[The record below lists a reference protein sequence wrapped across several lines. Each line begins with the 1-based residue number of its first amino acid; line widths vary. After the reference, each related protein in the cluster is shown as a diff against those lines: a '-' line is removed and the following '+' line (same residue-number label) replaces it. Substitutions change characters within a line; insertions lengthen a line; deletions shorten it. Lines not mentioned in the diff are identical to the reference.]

1 MQTLNQ
7 QDLAALS
14 AKAACAPR
22 LRANQNFHAQ
32 LEDPIQRLAIAMEPD
47 TYVRPHR
54 HDHSWEMLMI
64 ALSGA
69 FEVIV
74 FDEAGVVQGRHRL
87 GEDGA
92 RVFEMPA
99 NTWHSVVSL
108 LPGSVVF
115 EVKHGPYLPLQ
126 DQNLAAWSPA
136 EAPSA
141 YRRCW
146 ISCAAPKR
154 ASASTAK
161 PSPGQTAKQ
170 ISLPA
175 AAPLFTV

>member
-1 MQTLNQ
+1 MLTLNQ

-22 LRANQNFHAQ
+22 LRANQNFHVQ

-54 HDHSWEMLMI
+54 HDHSWEMLI

-87 GEDGA
+87 GADGA

-108 LPGSVVF
+108 QPGSVVF

-126 DQNLAAWSPA
+126 DQNLAAWSPVEGSERVPA
-136 EAPSA
+136 MLDFL
-141 YRRCW
+141 RR
-146 ISCAAPKR
+146 AQA
-154 ASASTAK
+154 
-161 PSPGQTAKQ
+161 GQR
-170 ISLPA
+170 
-175 AAPLFTV
+175 FDG